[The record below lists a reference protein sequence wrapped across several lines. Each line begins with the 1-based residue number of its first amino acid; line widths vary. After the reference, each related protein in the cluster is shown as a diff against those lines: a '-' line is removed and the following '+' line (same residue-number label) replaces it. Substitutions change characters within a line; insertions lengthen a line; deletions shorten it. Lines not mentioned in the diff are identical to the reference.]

1 MATINKTQ
9 ANQIIA
15 LIKNDISFP
24 LSDGDWKRLE
34 RPIQKAYDNFFIS
47 DLNDYANRIKELLER
62 TFTRV
67 TSADI
72 NEFMQLETIIRNK
85 QNHVSRALCNIFGFD
100 VIGKSL
106 LANDTVQVSIDK
118 FNSLVIHKFGEEV
131 VNAYRAEKLALE
143 KLSQDEKAKAEEM
156 RSLNNALTYHAKDYI
171 AYVMNP
177 DNADYKI
184 EEVSGAKF
192 TRYKFTNGERYL
204 IAKQNLA
211 YKEFH
216 RIMRYAALNHNFDL
230 LAAIEAIKSYT
241 PPKNV

>member
-1 MATINKTQ
+1 MATLNKTQ
-9 ANQIIA
+9 ANQIIN

-34 RPIQKAYDNFFIS
+34 RPIQKAYDNFFIN
-47 DLNDYANRIKELLER
+47 DLNDYAGRIKELLER
-62 TFTRV
+62 TFARV

-72 NEFMQLETIIRNK
+72 NEFMLLETTIKNK
-85 QNHVSRALCNIFGFD
+85 QNHVSRALCNIFAFD
-100 VIGKSL
+100 VIGQSL
-106 LANDTVQVSIDK
+106 KANDTVKASAEK
-118 FNSLVIHKFGEEV
+118 FNALAIHKFGEES
-131 VNAYRAEKLALE
+131 VNAYRQEKLALE
-143 KLSQDEKAKAEEM
+143 KLSQDERAKAEEM
-156 RSLNNALTYHAKDYI
+156 RSLNNAITYHAKDYI

-177 DNADYKI
+177 ENVDYRI
-184 EEVSGAKF
+184 EEIKGAKF
-192 TRYKFTNGERYL
+192 TRYKLTNGERYL